1 MLKSSLLDGGSTNLR
16 LSSSAYDILVEDCFK
31 YGFVKNNKPNISYI
45 ISKLA
50 KELTEYRVDL
60 HEELLKNNSSDEFVV
75 RNIET
80 NIFNIYHKKLNY
92 ICDDSYVNVG
102 YRVSKEFM
110 PYIKDIFFEIL
121 EKFDMNFASYIRSI
135 IHEYCSRTDSQ
146 RELFLNY
153 SLVKKIRNAIKQERI
168 VSVVND
174 GMQDDLLLVAIEQ
187 NNYGFNYLL
196 GLSSNK
202 ETSLFLPLSKT
213 ERLVITKERMTV
225 NNDDFNKILSHF
237 SEFIEEK
244 E

>member
-1 MLKSSLLDGGSTNLR
+1 
-16 LSSSAYDILVEDCFK
+16 
-31 YGFVKNNKPNISYI
+31 
-45 ISKLA
+45 
-50 KELTEYRVDL
+50 
-60 HEELLKNNSSDEFVV
+60 
-75 RNIET
+75 
-80 NIFNIYHKKLNY
+80 
-92 ICDDSYVNVG
+92 
-102 YRVSKEFM
+102 
-110 PYIKDIFFEIL
+110 
-121 EKFDMNFASYIRSI
+121 MNFASYIRSI

-153 SLVKKIRNAIKQERI
+153 SLVKKIKNAIKQERI